1 MFTGSCFAISLAAVV
16 FTLCFTVHLLV
27 GIELDE
33 CDSPFVLEW
42 NFTLMVLSAL
52 GLILVAI
59 EVFS

>member
-1 MFTGSCFAISLAAVV
+1 MFSSCFVISLVAVIL
-16 FTLCFTVHLLV
+16 TLCFTMYLLSW
-27 GIELDE
+27 IELDE
-33 CDSPFVLEW
+33 GDSPFALGC

>member
-1 MFTGSCFAISLAAVV
+1 MFSSCFVISLAAVI
-16 FTLCFTVHLLV
+16 FTLCFTMHLLAW
-27 GIELDE
+27 IELDE
-33 CDSPFVLEW
+33 GDSPFALGW